1 MLVADRVEGAKA
13 PCTIAGPLCET
24 GDLLA
29 IKREMTTPKE
39 GETIAIL
46 SAGAYGYSMA
56 SVYNLQP
63 RPAEVTVPE
72 MRLSS
77 RREEYSD
84 LIRLFT

>member
-1 MLVADRVEGAKA
+1 MLVANRIEGTKA

-29 IKREMTTPKE
+29 IKREMTVPKE
-39 GETIAIL
+39 GETIAVL
-46 SAGAYGYSMA
+46 STGAYGYSMA
-56 SVYNLQP
+56 SIYNLQP

-72 MRLSS
+72 TKLSS

-84 LIRLFT
+84 LIRLFS